1 MAPILRYNA
10 KWSEVLIGG
19 GGERGGTQQRFTG
32 NLHPEVQ
39 PLTPFTIFVRKRY
52 SFCMPPNDK
61 LYPILITSLELLA
74 SLLTT
79 VLPLNVNNSQNVKT
93 RRVSRLFHSH

>member
-1 MAPILRYNA
+1 MAPTLRHNA

-19 GGERGGTQQRFTG
+19 GGGEGVLNKVLRG

-39 PLTPFTIFVRKRY
+39 PLTPFTIFVRKGY
-52 SFCMPPNDK
+52 SFRMPPNDK

>member
-1 MAPILRYNA
+1 MAPTLRHNA

-19 GGERGGTQQRFTG
+19 EGRGGTQQSFTG

-39 PLTPFTIFVRKRY
+39 PLTPFTIFVRKGY
-52 SFCMPPNDK
+52 SFRMPPNDK

>member
-1 MAPILRYNA
+1 
-10 KWSEVLIGG
+10 
-19 GGERGGTQQRFTG
+19 
-32 NLHPEVQ
+32 
-39 PLTPFTIFVRKRY
+39 
-52 SFCMPPNDK
+52 MPPNDK

-79 VLPLNVNNSQNVKT
+79 VLPLNVNNSLNVKT